1 MVLETRNLQS
11 QYPEIA
17 KEWDYEKNG
26 DLLPS
31 QVSKSSA
38 VRVWWKCEKDHLREQ
53 PDVVAPQQSE

>member
-38 VRVWWKCEKDHLREQ
+38 VRVWWKCEKGREQ